1 MRQGKIIFFNK
12 KTQFGFIKGTDNKDY
27 YIRGKNLIDDVI
39 EGDHVEFEIKD
50 TKKGP
55 EAIDVKKNSVN

>member
-39 EGDHVEFEIKD
+39 AGDHVEFEIKD

-55 EAIDVKKNSVN
+55 EAIAVKKLSVN